1 MSEAQITHSEESE
14 AQKLQVCLNM
24 YIACSYFVKKARPLG
39 KAEKAI
45 KEECLNFLA
54 TMIYKI
60 DDLHKEQTK

>member
-14 AQKLQVCLNM
+14 AEKLRICLNM

-60 DDLHKEQTK
+60 NDIREENK